1 MSSELSRRS
10 MFRAIGL
17 GATAVAVPSLLT
29 ACGGGSGS
37 GGVGNAGTDLA
48 AWPTYTAAKVP
59 TPDLPGD
66 GNDVQ
71 NGYTKYPS
79 QVGSATSGKPGDG
92 SVVKAVVISYGTP
105 PGPKETNKFLQAINE
120 ALGIDLQLTV
130 VPDADYQAKM
140 ATLMA
145 GDDLPDIM
153 NIGGGYVLPREADFV
168 ASKCADLS
176 EYLSGDA
183 VKAYPN
189 LANIP
194 TRAWKDM
201 GRIKGRIMG
210 VPVERPAPGN
220 IFFAN
225 RELWKAAGVDE
236 AAFTA
241 GTWTSA
247 DFLTAAKAITKDKKY
262 ALGASKSGQ
271 FGIGVHGAAWG
282 APNNWKV
289 DGGVFTPW
297 YAAPEF
303 KQALAFM
310 RDLYAAGVY
319 YPDALTVSQVDAKTH
334 FAGQI
339 SASLTDG
346 FGAYSGMIPAAKGA
360 YTVAPAL
367 PYAGGAAGGRQYAAR
382 SMFGYTI
389 LKKASPDRIKL
400 LLRVLDFLA
409 SPFGTKEY
417 ELVHYGVEGTHFT
430 RDAAGNPV
438 QTELWKGGENKTNLP
453 ITYLCDAPQV
463 LFYPGV
469 SAEAIALMHSFET
482 KTAPKLLR
490 NPVYGLQSDTASKS
504 EASIKKSIN
513 DVLHAIVT
521 GRQPLDDWDAAVK
534 KYKADGGDKM
544 AEEYAKEYSAAQ

>member
-10 MFRAIGL
+10 VFRAIGL
-17 GATAVAVPSLLT
+17 GATAVAVPSLIS
-29 ACGGGSGS
+29 ACGDGSGG
-37 GGVGNAGTDLA
+37 GGVGNAGTEQA

-59 TPDLPGD
+59 APDLPGD

-79 QVGSATSGKPGDG
+79 QVGTATNGKPGDG
-92 SVVKAVVISYGTP
+92 SVVKAVVITYGTP
-105 PGPKETNKFLQAINE
+105 PGPKETNKFLQAVNE

-153 NIGGGYVLPREADFV
+153 NIGGGYILPREADFV

-201 GRIKGRIMG
+201 GRVKGRIMG

-225 RELWKAAGVDE
+225 REMWKGVGVDDK
-236 AAFTA
+236 AFSA
-241 GTWTSA
+241 GGWTST
-247 DFLTAAKAITKDKKY
+247 DLLTAAKALTKDKKY
-262 ALGASKSGQ
+262 ALGASKSGN
-271 FGIGVHGAAWG
+271 FGLGVHAPAWG
-282 APNNWKV
+282 APNLWKN
-289 DGGVFTPW
+289 DGGTFSSYFTT
-297 YAAPEF
+297 PEF
-303 KQALAFM
+303 KQAVAFM
-310 RDLYAAGVY
+310 RDLFAAGVY

-339 SASLTDG
+339 TGSLTDG
-346 FGAYSGMIPAAKGA
+346 FGAYSQMVTSAKGA

-367 PYAGGAAGGRQYAAR
+367 PYAGGSAGGKIFAAR
-382 SMFGYTI
+382 SVFGYTV
-389 LKKASPDRIKL
+389 LKKAAPERIKL

-409 SPFGTKEY
+409 APFGTKEY

-438 QTELWKGGENKTNLP
+438 QTDLWKGGENKTNLP

-469 SAEAIALMHSFET
+469 SPEAIALMHSFEQ
-482 KTAPKLLR
+482 KTAPNLVR
-490 NPVYGLQSDTASKS
+490 NPAYGLVSDTASKS
-504 EASIKKSIN
+504 EAAIRKTIT
-513 DVLHAIVT
+513 DVLNSVVM
-521 GRQPLDDWDAAVK
+521 GRASLDDWDAAVK
-534 KYKADGGDKM
+534 RYKADGGDKIG
-544 AEEYAKEYSAAQ
+544 EEYGKEYAASK